1 MKDFIF
7 FTNHEEGIRQ
17 VLKKLFPLKKK
28 KSKPKNLLQTAFLE
42 VPMENDGLCGFGF
55 SLFL

>member
-17 VLKKLFPLKKK
+17 VLKKLFRLKK
-28 KSKPKNLLQTAFLE
+28 KSKHKNLFQTAFLE
-42 VPMENDGLCGFGF
+42 VPMENDGLCGFGV